1 MQFIRTPGEHYF
13 LNFFINIPF
22 CSQIETNNR
31 CFTYASK
38 EGILQLSTLA
48 NYLYNF
54 FSIHFRHFWSVV
66 FADDFWRLSIKWAE
80 WQLSARNQKSKGFL
94 KRCNFPHFV
103 CVLFSAICKTWFQLT
118 NISCLSY
125 RNILLNISCVYD
137 KVFVKKKL
145 TYVSRAVLPLTKC
158 HFRQTLSSEW
168 WKYCCY
174 GNFSRCG

>member
-1 MQFIRTPGEHYF
+1 MITFHHGSNTIQQSVKNFFFLVQFIRTPREHYF

-31 CFTYASK
+31 CFTYVSK

-80 WQLSARNQKSKGFL
+80 WQVSARNQKSKGFL
-94 KRCNFPHFV
+94 KDVTFLISFV
-103 CVLFSAICKTWFQLT
+103 FFSPQ
-118 NISCLSY
+118 
-125 RNILLNISCVYD
+125 
-137 KVFVKKKL
+137 FVKL
-145 TYVSRAVLPLTKC
+145 G
-158 HFRQTLSSEW
+158 F
-168 WKYCCY
+168 
-174 GNFSRCG
+174 N

>member
-1 MQFIRTPGEHYF
+1 MITFHHGSNTIQQSVKNYFFSVQFIRTPREHYF

-31 CFTYASK
+31 CFTYVSK

-80 WQLSARNQKSKGFL
+80 WQVSARNQKSKGFL
-94 KRCNFPHFV
+94 KDVTFLISFV
-103 CVLFSAICKTWFQLT
+103 FFSPQ
-118 NISCLSY
+118 
-125 RNILLNISCVYD
+125 
-137 KVFVKKKL
+137 FVKL
-145 TYVSRAVLPLTKC
+145 G
-158 HFRQTLSSEW
+158 F
-168 WKYCCY
+168 
-174 GNFSRCG
+174 N